1 MGPMEANWKMSTLID
16 SSIRQSGSCHAHQTS
31 CLHWGMTSLPLWD
44 QHSNPQGA
52 ELEVVWGHNLPTG
65 TLGFPEFLRLG
76 LGTGQQPDVQHDEDS
91 ARRKANPVR
100 LPHMENH
107 QLSCTPG
114 KAGWSYSAV
123 LCVSVSGVHRG
134 RQWEPVTKRVTFG
147 SQGGGLGDY
156 ASTHKK
162 HTILKRGPP
171 QIYLPL
177 LQKTVSIIRLPVSP
191 LDKAL
196 WLLDHQFSI
205 LAHVNES
212 QVAHF
217 FIFVYNTPKEP
228 SQRSHS
234 IHILLFIHKSGLFE
248 YVCRHSGT
256 ELSIL
261 THSACS
267 PLRLLTMHSSGDA
280 IWSLPCIV
288 PRRDCEAAAAS
299 YKKGLQS
306 ITSSS

>member
-1 MGPMEANWKMSTLID
+1 MGPMEVNWKMSTLID

-123 LCVSVSGVHRG
+123 LCVCVCEWGAPWTTVGASDEEGDV
-134 RQWEPVTKRVTFG
+134 WEPGRWVGWLR
-147 SQGGGLGDY
+147 
-156 ASTHKK
+156 
-162 HTILKRGPP
+162 
-171 QIYLPL
+171 IYT
-177 LQKTVSIIRLPVSP
+177 QKT
-191 LDKAL
+191 
-196 WLLDHQFSI
+196 H
-205 LAHVNES
+205 N
-212 QVAHF
+212 
-217 FIFVYNTPKEP
+217 
-228 SQRSHS
+228 
-234 IHILLFIHKSGLFE
+234 FE
-248 YVCRHSGT
+248 KGT
-256 ELSIL
+256 
-261 THSACS
+261 T
-267 PLRLLTMHSSGDA
+267 TD
-280 IWSLPCIV
+280 V
-288 PRRDCEAAAAS
+288 PPTAS
-299 YKKGLQS
+299 EDS
-306 ITSSS
+306 